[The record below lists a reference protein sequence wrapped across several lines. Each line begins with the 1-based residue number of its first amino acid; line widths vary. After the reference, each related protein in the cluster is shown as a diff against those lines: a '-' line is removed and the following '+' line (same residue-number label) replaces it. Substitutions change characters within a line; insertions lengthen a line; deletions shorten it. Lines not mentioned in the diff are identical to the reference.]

1 MEGRKKEKKKER
13 KKGKKVG
20 KLELTGLRFSSVID
34 VIKILLPLE
43 SVSER
48 GLVTIVWWWPRI
60 GVFFKAGGTVF
71 QVFPC

>member
-34 VIKILLPLE
+34 VIKILLLLE

-48 GLVTIVWWWPRI
+48 GLVTIV
-60 GVFFKAGGTVF
+60 
-71 QVFPC
+71 